1 MRTKSFQWHFE
12 RDYWVGTDFV
22 MLILILASILAIAAY
37 FVLPLANRRLTLGF
51 WILRIAT
58 VSPDGSVLAL
68 PLRRVSTPLRQVLAK
83 FNEFFI
89 CWVFRKEISRPG
101 LPSNDDRQRCRPTA
115 SPLFF
120 LHVPPPIATDSA
132 VAAGLLIQTA
142 LGRTGGLG
150 ALRTK
155 RSG

>member
-68 PLRRVSTPLRQVLAK
+68 PLRRVSTTLRQVLAK

-89 CWVFRKEISRPG
+89 CWVFRKEISRQDC
-101 LPSNDDRQRCRPTA
+101 LATTIA
-115 SPLFF
+115 SAVDPQHPLF
-120 LHVPPPIATDSA
+120 
-132 VAAGLLIQTA
+132 LLFIC
-142 LGRTGGLG
+142 LLP
-150 ALRTK
+150 
-155 RSG
+155 

>member
-68 PLRRVSTPLRQVLAK
+68 PLSLSFRRAYA
-83 FNEFFI
+83 EFDEL
-89 CWVFRKEISRPG
+89 C
-101 LPSNDDRQRCRPTA
+101 
-115 SPLFF
+115 SPLS
-120 LHVPPPIATDSA
+120 LWTAAKGRDS
-132 VAAGLLIQTA
+132 Q
-142 LGRTGGLG
+142 GRTRQDRETGFIVV
-150 ALRTK
+150 RY
-155 RSG
+155 

>member
-1 MRTKSFQWHFE
+1 METTETSSIPRSSEHRTNDVVTLRETTQNSW
-12 RDYWVGTDFV
+12 W
-22 MLILILASILAIAAY
+22 AI
-37 FVLPLANRRLTLGF
+37 NRK
-51 WILRIAT
+51 
-58 VSPDGSVLAL
+58 
-68 PLRRVSTPLRQVLAK
+68 RRVSTTLRQVLAK

-101 LPSNDDRQRCRPTA
+101 LPSNDDRQRGLPTA
-115 SPLFF
+115 SPLFVV
-120 LHVPPPIATDSA
+120 HVPPPIGSDSA